1 VGGLGRAI
9 GGAAGRAVLD
19 SVFGGRSRKR
29 ARTRRKRLAEQ
40 AVFTETQIS
49 DAMRQLKTLPRFK
62 RKRADGFWEDAE
74 TDEDKRAR
82 AVELL
87 QEKLAKP
94 SPM

>member
-1 VGGLGRAI
+1 
-9 GGAAGRAVLD
+9 
-19 SVFGGRSRKR
+19 
-29 ARTRRKRLAEQ
+29 
-40 AVFTETQIS
+40 
-49 DAMRQLKTLPRFK
+49 MRQLKTLPRFQ